1 MMRNPLKTAPT
12 DDPAVR
18 TPWTNA
24 SSRPFKRDITELPAE
39 EALKVFEDLKPVTF
53 EYKANPAK
61 KHVGFIAEDVPALVA
76 TQDRKG
82 LAAMDIVGVLT
93 KVVQQQQEAFE
104 EQQQLIKRQQDEIT
118 ELERRIGR
126 LEGSQH

>member
-24 SSRPFKRDITELPAE
+24 SSRAFKRDITELPAE

-53 EYKANPAK
+53 EYKANPEK

-93 KVVQQQQEAFE
+93 KVVQQQQ
-104 EQQQLIKRQQDEIT
+104 KTIT
-118 ELERRIGR
+118 NLQHRLANLE
-126 LEGSQH
+126 SQSR